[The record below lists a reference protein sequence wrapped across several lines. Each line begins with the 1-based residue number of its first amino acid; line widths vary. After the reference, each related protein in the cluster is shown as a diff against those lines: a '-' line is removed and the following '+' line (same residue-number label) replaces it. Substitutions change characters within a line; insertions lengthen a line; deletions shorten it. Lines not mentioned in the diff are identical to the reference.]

1 MGRRI
6 DIFYF
11 QSNIETNQEVKMDDK
26 KVDFWKISLR
36 KPNSEEIERISKYA
50 VSYVFQEGDRRDPK
64 TLLSAI
70 KKEEDI
76 KWLLRAVQSRNGL
89 KENSIQ
95 HMIDFDGRTIGS
107 VIVTR
112 EQDDSKSHSGV
123 FELYLQKEMVGRGI
137 EVVIFDLI
145 KAQIRI
151 KWDGKM
157 KLLKAFCSSEDDRLY
172 IQCGFAKLGE
182 IPIATR
188 SSSGS
193 YFQESV
199 LYKRLD

>member
-50 VSYVFQEGDRRDPK
+50 VSYVFQE
-64 TLLSAI
+64 
-70 KKEEDI
+70 DI
-76 KWLLRAVQSRNGL
+76 KWLLRAVQSCNGL
-89 KENSIQ
+89 KVNSIQ
-95 HMIDFDGRTIGS
+95 HMIDFDKKTIGS

-112 EQDDSKSHSGV
+112 EQDDNKSHSGV
-123 FELYLQKEMVGRGI
+123 FELYLQKDMIGRGV
-137 EVVIFDLI
+137 EAVIFDLI
-145 KAQIRI
+145 KAQIRL

-157 KLLKAFCSSEDDRLY
+157 KLLKAYCKSEDDWSY
-172 IQCGFAKLGE
+172 MQCGFAKLGE

-199 LYKRLD
+199 FYKRLD